1 MIGDLIRMCF
11 QNIIDEVDLKPLF
24 IPNKQNTM
32 ISVRWKLTINLCN
45 LSDIYTV
52 KAASRAEHE
61 NWKGQHDMAI
71 KSQRH
76 LCVFHRIAAKL
87 ICPLQN
93 CGNLKMTDKK
103 SADNL
108 ENFEKIG
115 GKSVRKMGRLR
126 LPGMHKGNSPLGMN
140 DS

>member
-1 MIGDLIRMCF
+1 M
-11 QNIIDEVDLKPLF
+11 
-24 IPNKQNTM
+24 
-32 ISVRWKLTINLCN
+32 
-45 LSDIYTV
+45 SDIYTV

-61 NWKGQHDMAI
+61 NWKGHEMAL

-76 LCVFHRIAAKL
+76 LCIFRMAVKL
-87 ICPLQN
+87 ICSLQN
-93 CGNLKMTDKK
+93 RGNWKMTDIK